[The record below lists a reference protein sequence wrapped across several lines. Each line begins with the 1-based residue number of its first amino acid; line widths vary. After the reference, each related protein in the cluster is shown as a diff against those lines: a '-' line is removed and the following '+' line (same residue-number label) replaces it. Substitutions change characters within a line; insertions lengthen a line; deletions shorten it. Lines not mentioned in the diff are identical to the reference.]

1 MSAFKPAEPQQA
13 RLKVGIYGPPGSGKT
28 FTSLLWAEGLAKS
41 RGKKIAF
48 VDTERGTDWYAQE
61 VQSRKIHPEAFSFDA
76 IYTRSLKEVRDSIME
91 IDADEYGVIVIDSI
105 SHLWDAAIE
114 AYEGQKTSADTI
126 PMHAWGQ
133 IKKPYKQLL
142 NYLIASPFD
151 VFLLGRQKN
160 VFEDDGGQL
169 RKVGVAMRAEG
180 ETPHEPHICVRLEN
194 KQDEA
199 DTTKSTVLMYVEK
212 DRTGI
217 LQGQT
222 IANPNFQTI
231 EVLLPFL
238 GDKQAPAEDE
248 DERKAKDAELLAE
261 QETANRNKQA
271 KSTEIMSEFRVSIT
285 ACGNI
290 EELGAVAKEL
300 KKKRRYLT
308 EAHRNALRVLYDD
321 MKDQLVKKVTGE
333 V

>member
-1 MSAFKPAEPQQA
+1 MTGFKKAEPQQA
-13 RLKVGIYGPPGSGKT
+13 RLKVSLYGPPGSGKT
-28 FTSLLWAEGLAKS
+28 FTSLLLAEGLANA

-61 VQSRKIHPEAFSFDA
+61 VPGRKVHPEAFAFDA
-76 IYTRSLKEVRDSIME
+76 LYTRSLKEVRDAITTLDPE
-91 IDADEYGVIVIDSI
+91 EYGVIVIDSI

-114 AYEGQKTSADTI
+114 AYEGQKTAADTI
-126 PMHAWGQ
+126 PMHAWGA

-151 VFLLGRQKN
+151 VFILGRQKN
-160 VFEDDGGQL
+160 VFEDDGGSL
-169 RKVGVAMRAEG
+169 KKVGVAMRAEG
-180 ETPHEPHICVRLEN
+180 ETSHEPHICCRMES
-194 KQDEA
+194 KQDEQ
-199 DTTKSTVLMYVEK
+199 DTTRSTVLMYVEK

-222 IANPNFQTI
+222 IANPAFGTI

-248 DERKAKDAELLAE
+248 EERKAKDAELLAE
-261 QETANRNKQA
+261 NEEKARNKES
-271 KSTEIMSEFRVSIT
+271 KSAELMTEFHARLAGSDDL
-285 ACGNI
+285 AA
-290 EELGAVAKEL
+290 LGQVAAEL

-308 EAHRNALRVLYDD
+308 EPHRNALRVLYED
-321 MKDQLVKKVTGE
+321 MRTRLVKQVAGE

>member
-1 MSAFKPAEPQQA
+1 MSFKQAEPQQA
-13 RLKVGIYGPPGSGKT
+13 RLKIGLYGPPGSGKT

-41 RGKKIAF
+41 RNLKVAF

-61 VQSRKIHPEAFSFDA
+61 VKSRKVHPAAFDFDA
-76 IYTRSLKEVRDSIME
+76 VYTKSLKTVRDEIMGLDPE
-91 IDADEYGVIVIDSI
+91 VYGVIVIDSI

-114 AYEGQKTSADTI
+114 AYEGQKTSNDGI

-151 VFLLGRQKN
+151 VFILGRQKN

-222 IANPNFQTI
+222 IANPNFKTI
-231 EVLLPFL
+231 EVLLPYL

-248 DERKAKDAELLAE
+248 EERKAKDAELLAE
-261 QETANRNKQA
+261 QESATRNKES
-271 KSTEIMSEFRVSIT
+271 KSSEIMSTFHAQFA
-285 ACGNI
+285 ACTDI
-290 EELGAVAKEL
+290 AQLGKVAAEL

-308 EAHRNALRVLYDD
+308 EAHRNALRVLYEDLRSR
-321 MKDQLVKKVTGE
+321 LVKEVAGE

>member
-1 MSAFKPAEPQQA
+1 MSGFKPAEPQQA

-28 FTSLLWAEGLAKS
+28 FTSLLWAEGLAAA
-41 RGKKIAF
+41 RGLKVAY

-61 VQSRKIHPEAFSFDA
+61 VKNRKVHPAAFDFDA
-76 IYTRSLKEVRDSIME
+76 VYTRSLAGVRDAVMN
-91 IDADEYGVIVIDSI
+91 ADPNEYGVIVIDSI

-151 VFLLGRQKN
+151 VFILGRQKN

-180 ETPHEPHICVRLEN
+180 ETPHEPHICVRLEQ
-194 KQDEA
+194 KTDEA

-222 IANPNFQTI
+222 IANPNFKTI
-231 EVLLPFL
+231 EVLLPYL
-238 GDKQAPAEDE
+238 GDKQAPMEDE
-248 DERKAKDAELLAE
+248 EERKARDAELLAE
-261 QETANRNKQA
+261 QESVTRNKA
-271 KSTEIMSEFRVSIT
+271 DKSNSIMSEFRVAMA
-285 ACGNI
+285 ACKDI
-290 EELGAVAKEL
+290 AELGAVAKDL

-321 MKDQLVKKVTGE
+321 MKDQLVKEVAGE

>member
-1 MSAFKPAEPQQA
+1 MSSFQPAEPQQA

-28 FTSLLWAEGLAKS
+28 FTSLLWAEGLAAS
-41 RGKKIAF
+41 RGKKVAY

-61 VQSRKIHPEAFSFDA
+61 VKNRKVHPEAFAFDA
-76 IYTRSLKEVRDSIME
+76 IYTKSLAETREAIMNADPEV
-91 IDADEYGVIVIDSI
+91 YGVIVIDSI

-114 AYEGQKTSADTI
+114 AYEGQRTSADTI
-126 PMHAWGQ
+126 PMSAWGA

-142 NYLIASPFD
+142 NFLIASPFD
-151 VFLLGRQKN
+151 VFILGRQKN

-194 KQDEA
+194 RQDEA

-222 IANPNFQTI
+222 IANPNFKTI
-231 EVLLPFL
+231 EVLLPYL
-238 GDKQAPAEDE
+238 GEKQAPAEDE
-248 DERKAKDAELLAE
+248 EERKAKDAELLAE
-261 QETANRNKQA
+261 QEANNKKKES
-271 KSTEIMSEFRVSIT
+271 KSSEIMSDFHSRFA
-285 ACGNI
+285 ACASI
-290 EELGAVAKEL
+290 EELGKVAADL
-300 KKKRRYLT
+300 KKKRRYLV
-308 EAHRNALRVLYDD
+308 EGHRNALRVLYDD
-321 MKDQLVKKVTGE
+321 MRTRLVKEVAGE

>member
-1 MSAFKPAEPQQA
+1 MSFKPAEPQQA
-13 RLKVGIYGPPGSGKT
+13 RLKIGLYGPPGSGKT

-41 RGKKIAF
+41 RGLKVAY
-48 VDTERGTDWYAQE
+48 VDTERGTDWYAQQ
-61 VQSRKIHPEAFSFDA
+61 VKGRKVHPEAFDFDA
-76 IYTRSLKEVRDSIME
+76 IYTKSLKTVRDEIMG
-91 IDADEYGVIVIDSI
+91 IDPAEYGVIVIDSI

-151 VFLLGRQKN
+151 VFILGRQKN

-180 ETPHEPHICVRLEN
+180 ETPHEPHICVRLEQ
-194 KQDEA
+194 KTDES

-222 IANPNFQTI
+222 IANPNFKTI
-231 EVLLPFL
+231 EVLLPYL

-261 QETANRNKQA
+261 QEAANRNKQA
-271 KSTEIMSEFRVSIT
+271 KSQTIMSEFRANLA
-285 ACGNI
+285 ACTNI

-308 EAHRNALRVLYDD
+308 EAHRNALLVLFED
-321 MKDQLVKKVTGE
+321 MRDQLVKSATGE

>member
-1 MSAFKPAEPQQA
+1 MSGFKPAEPKQA

-41 RGKKIAF
+41 RGKKIAYI
-48 VDTERGTDWYAQE
+48 DTERGTDWYAME
-61 VQSRKIHPEAFSFDA
+61 VKSRKIHPEPFVFDC
-76 IYTRSLKEVRDSIME
+76 IYTRSLKTVRDE
-91 IDADEYGVIVIDSI
+91 IINLDPEEYGVVVIDSI
-105 SHLWDAAIE
+105 SHLWDSAIE
-114 AYEGQKTSADTI
+114 AYDGQKNSNDGI
-126 PMHAWGQ
+126 PLAAWGA

-142 NYLIASPFD
+142 NFLIASPFD
-151 VFLLGRQKN
+151 VFFLGRQKN

-180 ETPHEPHICVRLEN
+180 ETPHEPHICVRMDN

-222 IANPNFQTI
+222 IPNPTFKTI

-248 DERKAKDAELLAE
+248 EERKAKDAELLAE
-261 QETANRNKQA
+261 NEA
-271 KSTEIMSEFRVSIT
+271 KARHKESKSKELMSQFHARFA
-285 ACGNI
+285 ACSNV
-290 EELGAVAKEL
+290 EELGAVAADL

-308 EAHRNALRVLYDD
+308 DAHRNALRVLYE
-321 MKDQLVKKVTGE
+321 DQRENLVKKVAGE
-333 V
+333 I

>member
-1 MSAFKPAEPQQA
+1 MSSFKPAEPQQA
-13 RLKVGIYGPPGSGKT
+13 RLKIAIYGPPGSGKT

-48 VDTERGTDWYAQE
+48 VDTERGTDFYAQE
-61 VQSRKIHPEAFSFDA
+61 VKNRKIHPEAFAFDA
-76 IYTRSLKEVRDSIME
+76 IYTKSLKLVRDAIAE
-91 IDADEYGVIVIDSI
+91 LDPEEYGVVVLDSI
-105 SHLWDAAIE
+105 SHLWDSAIE

-151 VFLLGRQKN
+151 VFILGRQGN
-160 VFEDDGGQL
+160 VFEEDGGQL
-169 RKVGVAMRAEG
+169 RKVGVKMKAEG
-180 ETPHEPHICVRLEN
+180 ETPHEPHVCVRLEN
-194 KQDEA
+194 KQDQA

-222 IANPNFQTI
+222 IANPNFKTI
-231 EVLLPFL
+231 EVLLPYL
-238 GDKQAPAEDE
+238 GDKQAPQEDDE
-248 DERKAKDAELLAE
+248 ERKAQDAELLAE
-261 QETANRNKQA
+261 QESAKRNKEG
-271 KSTEIMSEFRVSIT
+271 KSQTLLSEFRVQLS
-285 ACGNI
+285 ACTDI

-308 EAHRNALRVLYDD
+308 EAHRNALLVLFED
-321 MKDQLVKKVTGE
+321 MRDQLVKKATGE